1 MAYATVANV
10 TVWLEQD
17 HLVRL
22 TDDTRSGS
30 YSEAVLSAV
39 LADCAARIDADLAR
53 AGYSVPVTTPQASL
67 DYLASLEARLA
78 LEPLFRRRPQMAMP
92 DSVKEAWQS
101 ARDELKEIK
110 EGSRLL
116 PGLTKSVD
124 TNTISVETDDDRGW
138 SSI

>member
-1 MAYATVANV
+1 
-10 TVWLEQD
+10 
-17 HLVRL
+17 
-22 TDDTRSGS
+22 
-30 YSEAVLSAV
+30 
-39 LADCAARIDADLAR
+39 
-53 AGYSVPVTTPQASL
+53 
-67 DYLASLEARLA
+67 
-78 LEPLFRRRPQMAMP
+78 MAMP